1 MAKEQHFPAKHAK
14 GQFHCPHCGVYAK
27 QRWSHLKAIGDNYT
41 KRNSYGSVTNKSNIY
56 NLTTVD
62 GALPEQ
68 WTISICEHC
77 DGMSVWFG
85 ESMIYPKKIVV
96 EQPNKDLAEDI
107 QEDYLEAANVLS
119 DSPRSAAA
127 ILRLAL
133 QKLCKQLGEKG
144 ENINDDIGE
153 LVKKG
158 LNPAIQKSLDALRIT
173 GNNAV
178 HPGELDLS
186 EDTERVIKLFG
197 LINFI
202 VEKMITEPKEIDS
215 FYSDLPEDARKAID
229 KRDGNGQE
237 ENED

>member
-1 MAKEQHFPAKHAK
+1 MSKDKHFPPEHAK

-27 QRWSHLKAIGDNYT
+27 QHWSHIRAPGDLYT
-41 KRNSYGSVTNKSNIY
+41 SHTQYGPSNKSNIFHLAHFDQ
-56 NLTTVD
+56 NLER
-62 GALPEQ
+62 A
-68 WTISICEHC
+68 WTMSMCEHC
-77 DGMSVWFG
+77 EKKMIWLDTDI
-85 ESMIYPKKIVV
+85 IYPKRILV
-96 EQPNKDLAEDI
+96 EQPNEDLSEDI
-107 QEDYLEAANVLS
+107 QADYLEAAKVLN

-158 LNPAIQKSLDALRIT
+158 LNQAIQKSLDALRIT

-178 HPGELDLS
+178 HPGELDLR
-186 EDTERVIKLFG
+186 EDKERVIKLFG

-202 VEKMITEPKEIDS
+202 AQKMITEPKEIDS
-215 FYSDLPEDARKAID
+215 FYNNLPTSSREAVK
-229 KRDGNGQE
+229 KRDKTE
-237 ENED
+237 